1 MWEYMNKLEKAL
13 IILLGVAM
21 LGVITVPLVYLV
33 KVAKTPKLEGI
44 VSRIIENGE
53 KTEVFFED
61 GKSASFSKP
70 CVQPRVALEIG
81 DRLKYIISEDG
92 GAECWSVSSSSD
104 RAAKNAL
111 YEQRTGVKDV
121 IARIEF
127 GYFHYFKYG
136 DASVLFTN
144 GETKVFSLANNPQMA
159 CAEVGDTIVY
169 KMKKNTAHCVS
180 LIPPATE

>member
-1 MWEYMNKLEKAL
+1 MWEYMEKEEKFLVGAF
-13 IILLGVAM
+13 GAAF
-21 LGVITVPLVYLV
+21 LGVILVSLVYVV
-33 KVAKTPKLEGI
+33 KDSKIPKFEG
-44 VSRIIENGE
+44 VVTQIIEDGE

-61 GKSASFSKP
+61 GKSASFSK
-70 CVQPRVALEIG
+70 CGEIVSLEVG
-81 DRLKYIISEDG
+81 DTLKYISEDG
-92 GAECWSVSSSSD
+92 GAECWEVRSSSD
-104 RAAKNAL
+104 RAAKRAL
-111 YEQRTGVKDV
+111 YEQRTGVRVKGV

-127 GYFHYFKYG
+127 GYFHSFKYG
-136 DASVLFTN
+136 DASVLFTD

>member
-1 MWEYMNKLEKAL
+1 MWEYMNKIEKAF
-13 IILLGVAM
+13 IIALGVAM
-21 LGVITVPLVYLV
+21 LGLISVPLGYLV
-33 KVAKTPKLEGI
+33 TPKLEGI

-61 GKSASFSKP
+61 GKSASFSK
-70 CVQPRVALEIG
+70 CGEIVSLEVG
-81 DRLKYIISEDG
+81 ETLKYSSEDG
-92 GAECWSVSSSSD
+92 GAECWEVRSSSD
-104 RAAKNAL
+104 RAAKRAL
-111 YEQRTGVKDV
+111 YEQRTGVRVKGV

-127 GYFHYFKYG
+127 GYFHSFKYG
-136 DASVLFTN
+136 DASVLFTD

>member
-1 MWEYMNKLEKAL
+1 MEKAL

-61 GKSASFSKP
+61 GKSASFSK
-70 CVQPRVALEIG
+70 CGEIVSLEVG
-81 DRLKYIISEDG
+81 DTLKYIISEDG

-104 RAAKNAL
+104 RAAKRAL
-111 YEQRTGVKDV
+111 YEQRTGVKGV

-127 GYFHYFKYG
+127 GYFHSFKYG
-136 DASVLFTN
+136 DASVLFTD

-180 LIPPATE
+180 LIPPVTE

>member
-1 MWEYMNKLEKAL
+1 MNKIEKAF
-13 IILLGVAM
+13 IIALGVAM
-21 LGVITVPLVYLV
+21 LGLISVPLGYLV
-33 KVAKTPKLEGI
+33 TPKLEGI

-61 GKSASFSKP
+61 GKSASFSK
-70 CVQPRVALEIG
+70 CGEIVSLEVG
-81 DRLKYIISEDG
+81 DTLKYISEDG
-92 GAECWSVSSSSD
+92 GAECWEVRSSSD
-104 RAAKNAL
+104 RAAKRAL
-111 YEQRTGVKDV
+111 YEQRTGVRVKGV

-127 GYFHYFKYG
+127 GYFHSFKYG
-136 DASVLFTN
+136 DASVLFTD

>member
-1 MWEYMNKLEKAL
+1 MEKAL

-61 GKSASFSKP
+61 GKSASFSK
-70 CVQPRVALEIG
+70 CGEIVSLEVG
-81 DRLKYIISEDG
+81 DTLKYIISEDG

-104 RAAKNAL
+104 RAAKRAL
-111 YEQRTGVKDV
+111 YEQRTGVKGV

-127 GYFHYFKYG
+127 GYFHSFKYG
-136 DASVLFTN
+136 DASVLFTD

>member
-61 GKSASFSKP
+61 GKSASFSK
-70 CVQPRVALEIG
+70 CGEIVSLEVG
-81 DRLKYIISEDG
+81 DTLKYIISEDG

-104 RAAKNAL
+104 RAAKRAL
-111 YEQRTGVKDV
+111 YEQRTGVKGV

-127 GYFHYFKYG
+127 GYFHSFKYG
-136 DASVLFTN
+136 DASVLFTD

-159 CAEVGDTIVY
+159 CAEVGDTLVY
-169 KMKKNTAHCVS
+169 KGNRCVS
-180 LIPPATE
+180 FRPHLTTAAKE

>member
-1 MWEYMNKLEKAL
+1 MNKLEKAL
-13 IILLGVAM
+13 IILLGMLGVAM
-21 LGVITVPLVYLV
+21 LGVISVPLVYLV
-33 KVAKTPKLEGI
+33 KVAKTPKLEGV
-44 VSRIIENGE
+44 VSQIIETEE

-70 CVQPRVALEIG
+70 CVQPIVALEIG
-81 DRLKYIISEDG
+81 DTLTYISEDG

-104 RAAKNAL
+104 RAAKRAL
-111 YEQRTGVKDV
+111 YEQRTGVKGV

-127 GYFHYFKYG
+127 GYFHSFKYG

-159 CAEVGDTIVY
+159 CAEVGDTLVY
-169 KMKKNTAHCVS
+169 KGNRCVS
-180 LIPPATE
+180 FRPHLTTAAKE

>member
-1 MWEYMNKLEKAL
+1 MWEYMNKIEKAF
-13 IILLGVAM
+13 IIALGVAM
-21 LGVITVPLVYLV
+21 LGLISVPLGYLV
-33 KVAKTPKLEGI
+33 TPKLEGI

-61 GKSASFSKP
+61 GKSASFSK
-70 CVQPRVALEIG
+70 CGEIVSLEVG
-81 DRLKYIISEDG
+81 DTLKYISEDG
-92 GAECWSVSSSSD
+92 GAECWEVRSSSD
-104 RAAKNAL
+104 RAAKRAL
-111 YEQRTGVKDV
+111 YEQRTGVRVKGV

-127 GYFHYFKYG
+127 GYFHSFKYG
-136 DASVLFTN
+136 DASVLFTD

>member
-61 GKSASFSKP
+61 GKSASFSK
-70 CVQPRVALEIG
+70 CGEIVSLEVG
-81 DRLKYIISEDG
+81 DTLKYISEDG
-92 GAECWSVSSSSD
+92 GAECWEVRSSSD
-104 RAAKNAL
+104 RAAKRAL
-111 YEQRTGVKDV
+111 YEQRTGVRVKGV

-127 GYFHYFKYG
+127 GYFHSFKYG
-136 DASVLFTN
+136 DASVLFTD

-180 LIPPATE
+180 LIPPVTE

>member
-1 MWEYMNKLEKAL
+1 MWEYMNKIEKAF
-13 IILLGVAM
+13 IIALGVAM
-21 LGVITVPLVYLV
+21 LGLISIPLGYLV
-33 KVAKTPKLEGI
+33 TPKFEGI

-61 GKSASFSKP
+61 GKSASFSK
-70 CVQPRVALEIG
+70 CGEIVSLEVG
-81 DRLKYIISEDG
+81 DTLKYIISEDG
-92 GAECWSVSSSSD
+92 GAECWEVRSSSNEAD
-104 RAAKNAL
+104 KRAL
-111 YEQRTGVKDV
+111 YEQRTGVKGV

-127 GYFHYFKYG
+127 GYFHSFKYG
-136 DASVLFTN
+136 DASVLFSD

-180 LIPPATE
+180 LIPPVTE

>member
-1 MWEYMNKLEKAL
+1 MWEYMNKIEKAF
-13 IILLGVAM
+13 IIALGVAM
-21 LGVITVPLVYLV
+21 LGLISVPLGYLV
-33 KVAKTPKLEGI
+33 TPKLEGI

-61 GKSASFSKP
+61 GKSASFSK
-70 CVQPRVALEIG
+70 CGEIVSLEVG
-81 DRLKYIISEDG
+81 DTLKYISEDG
-92 GAECWSVSSSSD
+92 GAECWEVRSSSD
-104 RAAKNAL
+104 RAAKRAL
-111 YEQRTGVKDV
+111 YEQRTGVRVKGV

-127 GYFHYFKYG
+127 GYFHSFKYG
-136 DASVLFTN
+136 DASVLFTD

-180 LIPPATE
+180 LIPPVTE